1 MNHLLLKPFLW
12 PIAAKTQE
20 WSQSDTLAALLAFS
34 DPGAVAYPTIIFHG
48 EPESWILDS
57 LQTIEWLEEYSI
69 LKNKYEKLQIGYYLK
84 TIWNSKNKDGKG
96 HLLLS
101 WN

>member
-1 MNHLLLKPFLW
+1 
-12 PIAAKTQE
+12 
-20 WSQSDTLAALLAFS
+20 
-34 DPGAVAYPTIIFHG
+34 
-48 EPESWILDS
+48 
-57 LQTIEWLEEYSI
+57 
-69 LKNKYEKLQIGYYLK
+69 LQIGYYLK

>member
-1 MNHLLLKPFLW
+1 M
-12 PIAAKTQE
+12 QE
-20 WSQSDTLAALLAFS
+20 WSQSDTLATLLAFS
-34 DPGAVAYPTIIFHG
+34 DPGAVAYPTIIFHC
-48 EPESWILDS
+48 EPESSILDS

-69 LKNKYEKLQIGYYLK
+69 LKNKYEKLQIGFK
-84 TIWNSKNKDGKG
+84 TIWNPKNKDGKG